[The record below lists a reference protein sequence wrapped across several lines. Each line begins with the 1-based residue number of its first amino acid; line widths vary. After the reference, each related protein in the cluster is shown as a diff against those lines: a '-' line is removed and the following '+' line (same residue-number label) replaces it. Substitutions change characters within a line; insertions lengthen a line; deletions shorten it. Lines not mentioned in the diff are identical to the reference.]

1 MTLKEFFVN
10 TDIECIRVGNVSGHW
25 HDDHVLDYIVD
36 HQTEEVDEERTRRDG
51 DTTYVY
57 LKKGGN

>member
-10 TDIECIRVGNVSGHW
+10 TDIECIHVGNASGHW
-25 HDDHVLDYIVD
+25 RDDHVLDYIVD
-36 HQTEEVDEERTRRDG
+36 HQNEEVDEERTRTEG
-51 DTTYVY
+51 DTVYVF

>member
-10 TDIECIRVGNVSGHW
+10 TDIECIHVGNVSGHW

-36 HQTEEVDEERTRRDG
+36 HQTEEVDEERTRTEG
-51 DTTYVY
+51 DTTYVF